1 MWVVP
6 RKLWGLRQ
14 TPSGRGKKAS
24 HLQAQSWNHPLFCTR
39 YLQPFETNIVHH
51 NQKLIMMKRKVT
63 TQRTIQDM
71 IKDQSHRFT
80 NFNFIKN
87 ISCAPE

>member
-14 TPSGRGKKAS
+14 TPSGRGKMAS
-24 HLQAQSWNHPLFCTR
+24 HLQAQSWNHPLFCIR
-39 YLQPFETNIVHH
+39 YLQHFETNIVHH

-63 TQRTIQDM
+63 THRTHTNLIQ
-71 IKDQSHRFT
+71 DQSHRFSH
-80 NFNFIKN
+80 FNLKKN